1 MQYIYMQFLILMIN
15 SLIDNNGLLIVALLR
30 GTVLLIQLLSEVRI
44 VPMTENIKLITMIN
58 PIQ

>member
-1 MQYIYMQFLILMIN
+1 MQFLILMIN